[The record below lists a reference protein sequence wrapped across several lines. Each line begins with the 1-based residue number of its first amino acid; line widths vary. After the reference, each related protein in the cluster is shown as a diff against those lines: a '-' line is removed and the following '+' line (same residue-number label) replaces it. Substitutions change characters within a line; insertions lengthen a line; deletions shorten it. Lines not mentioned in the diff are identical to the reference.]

1 MVNRDEF
8 NNYVVK
14 QTNKYQKNMVLKLEQ
29 GSVGWAYLPNAIDIY
44 LVIGAKN
51 YSPTI

>member
-8 NNYVVK
+8 NNYIVK

-29 GSVGWAYLPNAIDIY
+29 GSVGWAYLPNNIIFLLLSDSA
-44 LVIGAKN
+44 
-51 YSPTI
+51 